1 MRVEQFYNKNQFLIL
16 GGDAVVTLQ
25 SYNSIVANIDKKGNL
40 NLGCNWNFSNTT
52 LRHICLFLQD
62 NIYLMDEYSKK
73 LTEGILKSNNK
84 KQYIQN
90 LIDKEKIYI
99 KNLD

>member
-16 GGDAVVTLQ
+16 GGDAIVTLQ

-40 NLGCNWNFSNTT
+40 NLGCSWNFSNTT

-99 KNLD
+99 KNLN

>member
-1 MRVEQFYNKNQFLIL
+1 MRVEQFYNKNQYLIL
-16 GGDAVVTLQ
+16 GGDAIVTLQ
-25 SYNSIVANIDKKGNL
+25 SYNSIVASIDKKGNL
-40 NLGCNWNFSNTT
+40 NLGKDWDYSSTT
-52 LRHICLFLQD
+52 LRHLYLFLQD

-73 LTEGILKSNNK
+73 LTEDILKSDNK

>member
-16 GGDAVVTLQ
+16 GGDAIVTLQ
-25 SYNSIVANIDKKGNL
+25 SYNSIVANIDKNGNL
-40 NLGCNWNFSNTT
+40 NLGYNWNFSNTT
-52 LRHICLFLQD
+52 LRHLYLFLQN

-73 LTEGILKSNNK
+73 LTEDILKSDNK
-84 KQYIQN
+84 KQYIQS

>member
-16 GGDAVVTLQ
+16 GGDAIVTLQ

-40 NLGCNWNFSNTT
+40 NLGYNWNFSNTT
-52 LRHICLFLQD
+52 LRHLYLFLQN

-73 LTEGILKSNNK
+73 LTEDILKSDNK
-84 KQYIQN
+84 KQYIQS

>member
-16 GGDAVVTLQ
+16 GGDVIVTLQ
-25 SYNSIVANIDKKGNL
+25 SYNSIVANIDKNGSL
-40 NLGCNWNFSNTT
+40 NLGCNWNFSSTT
-52 LRHICLFLQD
+52 LRHLYLFLQD
-62 NIYLMDEYSKK
+62 NIHLMDEYSKK
-73 LTEGILKSNNK
+73 LTEGILKSSNK
-84 KQYIQN
+84 KSYIQN